1 MSNLALTASRLLA
14 DKGEPVTITFLGEA
28 STDPVTGE
36 PQTPSANTTFSAFG
50 YPSKYMKKDVDG
62 ANIQAG
68 DVRLVLELIDQR
80 PEVGCLATVDSQ
92 TYRVMD
98 VNPIRQSGADVIY
111 ICQLRAN

>member
-14 DKGEPVTITFLGEA
+14 DKGEPVTIIFLGEA
-28 STDPVTGE
+28 STDPVTGAA
-36 PQTPSANTTFSAFG
+36 QTPTANTVLSGFG

-62 ANIQAG
+62 ANILAG
-68 DVRLVLELIDQR
+68 DVRLILELLDQR
-80 PEVGCLATVDSQ
+80 PDVGCLASVDSQ